1 MRWIVKASKDSNTS
15 LINNDT
21 RDLQEAINKNWIS
34 FSTNYMTDCVYFVQ
48 AGVGGY
54 IKIGRSVKSTGFN
67 SRLIAL
73 QTSCPI
79 PLRSLVE
86 LTYTEYDVYQNYGK
100 KALNDYLI
108 KKATPPEYIDYH
120 VVNYNA
126 INYPLMGERKQH
138 TKSEIELE
146 RNLHAKFAEFCSMS
160 EWFYPSKELL
170 NFIYKLR
177 EAKITDDSTYNPKK
191 AAIVPCIVCGKLT
204 FSSTLKCRSHG
215 SVNKYG
221 MKAGTRRKY
230 RCALCNE
237 IIDTPKWKRTITCDS
252 CYRLYVEETRKFHK
266 EIFV

>member
-1 MRWIVKASKDSNTS
+1 MDKLIKASRNSNIS
-15 LINNDT
+15 LIASDT
-21 RDLQEAINKNWIS
+21 CYLQKAINKSWIS
-34 FSTNYMTDCVYFVQ
+34 SSTNYLKECVYFVQ

-67 SRLIAL
+67 SRLTAL

-79 PLRSLVE
+79 PLRALVE
-86 LTYTEYDVYQNYGK
+86 LTHTEYGIYRNYGNE
-100 KALNDYLI
+100 ALSDYLI
-108 KKATPPEYIDYH
+108 KNAIPPKYVDYH
-120 VVNYNA
+120 TANYAA
-126 INYPLMGERKQH
+126 INYPCIGERKQQA
-138 TKSEIELE
+138 KSEIELE
-146 RNLHAKFAEFCSMS
+146 RRLHEKFAEFCSMS

-215 SVNKYG
+215 STNKYG

-230 RCALCNE
+230 RCAICNE
-237 IIDTPKWKRTITCDS
+237 IIDAPKWKRAITCTP
-252 CYRLYVEETRKFHK
+252 CYWQYVEETRKFHK